1 MMEEQGRVLPPRYKN
16 NGEKIPG
23 TLEY

>member
-1 MMEEQGRVLPPRYKN
+1 MEEQGRVLPPRYKN